1 MSRLPLNFLMSMLV
15 FLSVAGCGGPA
26 EEKPA
31 PKPAASG
38 EAGPGEPAYGGRIVK
53 AMLGDATNLIPPLAT
68 DSGSHEIASLLYV
81 SPLKYDKDIRLVP
94 FAAQS
99 YEVLEDGKLLRFH
112 LRPDLRWA
120 DGEEL
125 TASDVEFTY
134 KLMIDPGTPT
144 AYGEDFKAISAFTVL
159 DKLTFE
165 VRYDRP
171 FARALSTWTSEILP
185 RHALAGQDLTNTA
198 LSRAPLG
205 AGPYRLKSWEAG
217 RQIALAVSPDYFEG
231 RAYLDEALYRIIPDL
246 STMFLELKAGNLDE
260 MGLTPQQYLRQT
272 QGPDWDANFHKFK
285 YLAFSYVYMGYN
297 LRQPPFSDPRVRAAL
312 AHAIDKRE
320 IIDGVLLGLGLPTV
334 GPYIPGTWMYNTAIK
349 DYEYDPALAEKL
361 LAEAGWVK
369 EQGVLTKDGKPFSFT
384 ILTNQGNDQRVKTA
398 TIIQQ
403 RLKNIGI
410 EVKIRTV
417 EWASFLKEFVD
428 KGRFD
433 AVILGWSVPQDPD
446 IYDVWHSSKAVPGG
460 LNFVDY
466 KSPELDDLLEKGRRT
481 LDQNERKAIYD
492 RLQEVL
498 HRDQPY
504 CFLFT
509 PYALPIVSSRI
520 HGVFEAPAGI
530 EHNFIRWWAAA
541 VPSRPAHVN

>member
-1 MSRLPLNFLMSMLV
+1 LLLV
-15 FLSVAGCGGPA
+15 FFHVAGCRGPS

-31 PKPAASG
+31 PKPAVPGDADL
-38 EAGPGEPAYGGRIVK
+38 GEPAYGGRIVK

-81 SPLKYDKDIRLVP
+81 APLKYDKDIHIVP
-94 FAAQS
+94 WAAES

-112 LRPDLRWA
+112 LRPGIRWF
-120 DGEEL
+120 DGQEL
-125 TASDVEFTY
+125 TAADVEFTY
-134 KLMIDPGTPT
+134 KLMIDPKTPT
-144 AYGEDFKAISAFTVL
+144 AYGEDFKAISAFTVT
-159 DKLTFE
+159 DKYTFE

-171 FARALSTWTSEILP
+171 FARALTTWTSEILP
-185 RHALAGQDLTNTA
+185 KHVLAGQDLTNTPF
-198 LSRAPLG
+198 SRAPLG
-205 AGPYRLKSWEAG
+205 AGPFQLKAWEAG
-217 RQIALAVSPDYFEG
+217 RQISLTVNPDYFEG
-231 RAYLDEALYRIIPDL
+231 RAYLDEALYRIIPDI

-260 MGLTPQQYLRQT
+260 MGLTPQQYLHQT
-272 QGPDWDANFHKFK
+272 QGPEWDANFSKFK
-285 YLAFSYVYMGYN
+285 YLAFSYVYLGYN
-297 LRQPPFSDPRVRAAL
+297 LRQPLFSDQRVRVAL
-312 AHAIDKRE
+312 AHAIDKQE
-320 IIDGVLLGLGLPTV
+320 IIAGVLMGLGLPTI
-334 GPYIPGTWMYNTAIK
+334 GPYTPGTWMYNSAIK
-349 DYEYDPALAEKL
+349 DYEYDPVLAKKL
-361 LAEAGWVK
+361 LAEAGWVEEK
-369 EQGVLTKDGKPFSFT
+369 GVLTKDGRPFSFT

-403 RLKNIGI
+403 RLKEIGI

-433 AVILGWSVPQDPD
+433 AVILGWSIPQDPD

-481 LDQNERKAIYD
+481 LDQNERKKIYD

-504 CFLFT
+504 CFLFA
-509 PYALPIVSSRI
+509 PYALPILSARF

-530 EHNFIRWWAAA
+530 EHNFIRWWTRS
-541 VPSRPAHVN
+541 VPNRPAYVK

>member
-1 MSRLPLNFLMSMLV
+1 MPPCLRNIFFLMLV
-15 FLSVAGCGGPA
+15 FFQVAGCNGPS

-31 PKPAASG
+31 PKTAASR
-38 EAGPGEPAYGGRIVK
+38 EARPGEPVYGGRIVK

-81 SPLKYDKDIRLVP
+81 SPLKYDKDIHLVP
-94 FAAQS
+94 FAAES

-112 LRPDLRWA
+112 LRPNLRWA
-120 DGEEL
+120 DGREL
-125 TASDVEFTY
+125 TADDVEFTY
-134 KLMIDPGTPT
+134 KLMIDPKTPT
-144 AYGEDFKAISAFTVL
+144 AYGEDFKAISAFTVT
-159 DKLTFE
+159 DKYTFE

-171 FARALSTWTSEILP
+171 FARALTTWTSEILP
-185 RHALAGQDLTNTA
+185 KHALDGQDLTNTA
-198 LSRAPLG
+198 FSRAPLG
-205 AGPYRLKSWEAG
+205 AGPFQLKGWEAG
-217 RQIALAVSPDYFEG
+217 RDITLAVNPDYFEG

-260 MGLTPQQYLRQT
+260 MGLTPQQYLYQT
-272 QGPDWDANFHKFK
+272 KGPEWDENFRKFK

-297 LRQPPFSDPRVRAAL
+297 LRQPLFSDVRVRVDL

-320 IIDGVLLGLGLPTV
+320 IIAGVLMGLGLPTI
-334 GPYIPGTWMYNTAIK
+334 GPYTPGTWMYNDAIK
-349 DYEYDPALAEKL
+349 DYEYDPVLAKKL
-361 LAEAGWVK
+361 LAEAGWV
-369 EQGVLTKDGKPFSFT
+369 EENGVLTKDGNPFSFT

-403 RLKNIGI
+403 RLKDIGI

-433 AVILGWSVPQDPD
+433 AVILGWSIPQDPD

-466 KSPELDDLLEKGRRT
+466 KSPELDDLLEQGRRT
-481 LDQNERKAIYD
+481 LDQNERKKIYD

-504 CFLFT
+504 CFLFA
-509 PYALPIVSSRI
+509 PYALPILSARFQ
-520 HGVFEAPAGI
+520 GVFEAPAGI
-530 EHNFIRWWAAA
+530 EHNFIRWWTQS